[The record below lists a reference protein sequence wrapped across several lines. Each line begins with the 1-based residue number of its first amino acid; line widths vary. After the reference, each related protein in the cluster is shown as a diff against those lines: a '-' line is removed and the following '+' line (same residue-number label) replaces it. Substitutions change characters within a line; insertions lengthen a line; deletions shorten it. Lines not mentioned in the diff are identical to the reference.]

1 MKKITFVFILFVTI
15 LSAQETPYVEGE
27 ILVQMQTDRTP
38 DLLSAE
44 NSAIQIID
52 AEQISRVMNIWR
64 LQVSTDQHNVLF
76 LLNEVN
82 KNASV
87 VLSQLNHKVQL
98 RETIPNDPLF
108 PQQWQYYQE
117 NDKDIDA
124 DLAWDVTTG
133 GLNTDGDEIVVAII
147 DDGLNINHPDIIDNL
162 YINTA
167 EIPGDGIDNDENGYI
182 DDVNGWNVFNNSGII
197 TGGSHGTP
205 VTGIIG
211 ATGDNEIGVTGVN
224 WNVKLMPIRGSSGNE
239 ATVIAA
245 YDYALNARIKFNE
258 TDGEE
263 GAFVVATNSS
273 FGVDFGQPENFPL
286 WCAFFDTMGEHG
298 ILSCGAT
305 INGNLDVDING
316 DVPTACP
323 SEYLISVTNT
333 NISDVKVTSAG
344 YGLETIDLGA
354 PGAGTFT
361 TSLNSYG
368 GFGGTSGATPHV
380 TGTIALL
387 YAAPCE
393 SFTAISKDD
402 PALAA
407 RMVRDFI
414 LNGVDPNPTLEGIT
428 VTGGRLNVNN
438 AIQLFM
444 EDCENLSTASVSLED
459 KVSLYPNPTE
469 GILNIKTSQQL
480 QVSKIKIL
488 SLDGR
493 EITSLQSNEIT
504 QIDVSDLSQGIYIL
518 QMEFENVKGVIYK
531 KIIKK

>member
-1 MKKITFVFILFVTI
+1 MKKITFVFILFVTF
-15 LSAQETPYVEGE
+15 LSAQETPYVQGE
-27 ILVQMQTDRTP
+27 ILVQLQSDRTP

-44 NSAIQIID
+44 NAAIQIID

-64 LQVSTDQHNVLF
+64 LKVSTEQHNEMS
-76 LLNEVN
+76 LLKEVN

-87 VLSQLNHKVQL
+87 LVSQLNHKVQL
-98 RETIPNDPLF
+98 RETTPNDPLF
-108 PQQWQYYQE
+108 AQQWQYYQE

-133 GLNTDGDEIVVAII
+133 GVNTDGNEIVVAII

-162 YINTA
+162 YINTG
-167 EIPGDGIDNDENGYI
+167 EIPGDGIDNDGNGYI
-182 DDVNGWNVFNNSGII
+182 DDIYGWNVYSNSGSI
-197 TGGSHGTP
+197 TGGGHGTP

-211 ATGDNEIGVTGVN
+211 ATGNNEIGVTGVN
-224 WNVKLMPIRGSSGNE
+224 WSVKLMPIIGSSGNE

-258 TDGEE
+258 TNGNE

-273 FGVDFGQPENFPL
+273 FGVDFGQPQNYPL

-305 INGNLDVDING
+305 INGNVDVDVNG

-333 NISDVKVTSAG
+333 NISDVKVTGAG

-354 PGAGTFT
+354 PGQGTFT
-361 TSLNSYG
+361 TSLSNYG

-393 SFTAISKDD
+393 AFTAISKDD

-407 RMVRDFI
+407 MMVRDYI
-414 LNGVDPNPTLEGIT
+414 LDGVDPNASLEGIT

-438 AIQLFM
+438 AIQLLM
-444 EDCENLSTASVSLED
+444 GDCENLSVASTSLVD
-459 KVSLYPNPTE
+459 KISLYPNPTE
-469 GILNIKTSQQL
+469 GIMYVKTPQPL

-493 EITSLQSNEIT
+493 EISTLQNSDIT
-504 QIDVSDLSQGIYIL
+504 KVDISTLSKGVYIL
-518 QMEFENVKGVIYK
+518 QIEFENVKNTIYK
-531 KIIKK
+531 KIVKK